1 MNTETIRGVI
11 MYPMAYL
18 SVRPRLS
25 EFIKSAAVVLGAAVI
40 TNLAPSNAFANA
52 TSTNSPLVD
61 GVYLYGQQAAP
72 DQLGSVYMVFE
83 VTAGHAVGA
92 FYMPS
97 SSFDC
102 FSGNVAPNRL
112 DLTVIDSYEQTS
124 HPYSL
129 EAEPTVVAGQAA
141 EYTIDGFTPLSNLS
155 DTDQQLL
162 ETCQTVQTNTL

>member
-1 MNTETIRGVI
+1 MC
-11 MYPMAYL
+11 PMAYL

-40 TNLAPSNAFANA
+40 THLAPNNALANA
-52 TSTNSPLVD
+52 ASVNSPLVD
-61 GVYLYGQQAAP
+61 GVYLYGQQSTP
-72 DQLGSVYMVFE
+72 NQLGSVYMVFE
-83 VTAGHAVGA
+83 VTAGNAVGA

-124 HPYSL
+124 HPYAL
-129 EAEPTVVAGQAA
+129 PAEPTVVAGQGAQ
-141 EYTIDGFTPLSNLS
+141 YTIDGFTALSNLS

-162 ETCQTVQTNTL
+162 KTCQSVQTNTL